1 MTVDLARRP
10 PEPPPPLRGSLA
22 ATMYRE
28 YCLLTR
34 DRTNL
39 LLAIVPS
46 AVYLLLFATSLA
58 NLVGEV
64 RYGGRTV
71 GYAEFTVPAV
81 LLSSM
86 LAAATTA
93 GTSLFQERLGR
104 MDVELWSYPLGTG
117 GYVLG
122 KLLVSTLLIL
132 AQTLAALVVALTV
145 LDFRWPPGNWAAALC
160 ATGVAAL
167 AFNGLYLLLATRF
180 SDFRRFSVTINVVA
194 PVLLFSSPSFY
205 PVDRMAPVLQWLS
218 WANPVTYGIRAI
230 RDGALFGFGAAWPWL
245 LVLAG
250 IAAVTGPLL
259 ARSLVARAREL

>member
-1 MTVDLARRP
+1 MTTDLAGPPTTRP
-10 PEPPPPLRGSLA
+10 SPLRGGLA

-34 DRTNL
+34 NRTNL
-39 LLAIVPS
+39 LLAVVPS

-64 RYGGRTV
+64 HHEGRTV
-71 GYAEFTVPAV
+71 GYAEFTVPAL

-93 GTSLFQERLGR
+93 GTSLFQERMGR
-104 MDVELWSYPLGTG
+104 MDVELWSHPLGHG

-132 AQTLAALVVALTV
+132 AQSLAALLVSLAVF
-145 LDFRWPPGNWAAALC
+145 DFRWPAAHWAAVLC
-160 ATGVAAL
+160 ATALASL

-205 PVDRMAPVLQWLS
+205 PLDRMAPVLQWLS
-218 WANPVTYGIRAI
+218 WANPVTYGIRAV
-230 RDGALFGFGAAWPWL
+230 RDGALLGFGGAWPWL

-259 ARSLVARAREL
+259 GRSLVVRAREL